1 MTTKKTSLKERL
13 LHASRLLEHR
23 ARGLD
28 EISET
33 LAERY
38 KERSVRRIWLTD
50 SSENAFAATVFYESD
65 NDIKEAATSGL
76 SSEIVNALYEQ
87 LEEKGR
93 GTRNQIALDVD
104 FDSHESVMLEYNGN
118 YLLRFK

>member
-13 LHASRLLEHR
+13 LQASRLLAHR
-23 ARGLD
+23 ARGLN

-38 KERSVRRIWLTD
+38 KERSVHRIWLTD
-50 SSENAFAATVFYESD
+50 SSETAFAATVFYESD
-65 NDIKEAATSGL
+65 NDIKEAAASGL

-104 FDSHESVMLEYNGN
+104 FDSHESVMREYNGN